1 MAVST
6 LNMTPYFTG
15 YSFQG
20 QGRMN
25 QLGGVFING
34 RPLPNHI
41 RLKIVEMAAA
51 GVRPCVI
58 SRQLRVS
65 HGCVSKILNRYQETG
80 SIRPGV
86 IGGSKPRVATPE
98 VENRIEELKRQN
110 PGPSSCE
117 DSDTESEPGIPL
129 KRKQRRSRTTFSGD
143 QLEALERAFTRTQ
156 YPDVY
161 TREELAQKTK
171 LTEAR
176 VQVWFSNRR
185 ARLRKQLNSQQLSAF
200 NTMSLQSAFPSVHQ
214 QYEPPTSFNPQCT
227 SWQPSYSSALGSS
240 SVLNSALAPS
250 LHQTALTAPSVC
262 QSALAASS
270 LHPPT
275 SSSFSSGNL
284 TPLSHSSDLTASLQ
298 PPPETT
304 PPSSSPVTT
313 SPSANQSSAIT
324 YPHSSYATN
333 DAVTHPYGYGDYSKQ
348 EHAMSAH
355 NHWTSRQLSG
365 HAQNKLGEVGSW
377 PENYSTFFGTNPSH
391 YASHAHSPTE
401 AKSGYP
407 YLGQL
412 GGMDMGRVH

>member
-6 LNMTPYFTG
+6 LNMAPYFTG
-15 YSFQG
+15 YPFQG
-20 QGRMN
+20 QGRVN

-98 VENRIEELKRQN
+98 VEARIEDLKRQN
-110 PGPSSCE
+110 PGIFSWEIRDKLIKDGVCDKASAPSVSSITRLLRGPANQTRPGE
-117 DSDTESEPGIPL
+117 DPRRGNHSIDGILAGGSSGDDSDTESEPGIAL
-129 KRKQRRSRTTFSGD
+129 KRKQRRSRTTFTGEQLE
-143 QLEALERAFTRTQ
+143 QLEAAFSRTQ

-185 ARLRKQLNSQQLSAF
+185 ARLRKQMNSQQLNAF
-200 NTMSLQSAFPSVHQ
+200 NTMTLQSFQTQHYGSGAESYQSYGQASVAAAAATTAGYSQHYNYGENYYAAQ
-214 QYEPPTSFNPQCT
+214 QQ
-227 SWQPSYSSALGSS
+227 W
-240 SVLNSALAPS
+240 
-250 LHQTALTAPSVC
+250 HR
-262 QSALAASS
+262 
-270 LHPPT
+270 
-275 SSSFSSGNL
+275 
-284 TPLSHSSDLTASLQ
+284 
-298 PPPETT
+298 
-304 PPSSSPVTT
+304 
-313 SPSANQSSAIT
+313 
-324 YPHSSYATN
+324 AT
-333 DAVTHPYGYGDYSKQ
+333 
-348 EHAMSAH
+348 
-355 NHWTSRQLSG
+355 
-365 HAQNKLGEVGSW
+365 
-377 PENYSTFFGTNPSH
+377 PENYGLFNASH
-391 YASHAHSPTE
+391 YGSSNLASNLTSTNLNLGNLGGSVSPTTSNMSACMVQNGASTSGVPVSTGMTHVTPHVTPHSPSE

-407 YLGQL
+407 YLGSIDSQVC
-412 GGMDMGRVH
+412 GRVH

>member
-117 DSDTESEPGIPL
+117 DSDTESEPGITL

-214 QYEPPTSFNPQCT
+214 QYEPPTSFNAQCA
-227 SWQPSYSSALGSS
+227 SWQQSYSSALGTS

-250 LHQTALTAPSVC
+250 LHQSGLSAPVC

-284 TPLSHSSDLTASLQ
+284 TPLSHSSEIPTPLQ
-298 PPPETT
+298 APTEPT
-304 PPSSSPVTT
+304 PPSSSPTAA
-313 SPSANQSSAIT
+313 SPSNQPSGIT
-324 YPHSSYATN
+324 YQHSTYAPSE
-333 DAVTHPYGYGDYSKQ
+333 AMPHPYGYGDYAKQ
-348 EHAMSAH
+348 DHAMSAH

-365 HAQNKLGEVGSW
+365 HPQNKLAEVGAW
-377 PENYSTFFGTNPSH
+377 PENYSSFFGTNTSH